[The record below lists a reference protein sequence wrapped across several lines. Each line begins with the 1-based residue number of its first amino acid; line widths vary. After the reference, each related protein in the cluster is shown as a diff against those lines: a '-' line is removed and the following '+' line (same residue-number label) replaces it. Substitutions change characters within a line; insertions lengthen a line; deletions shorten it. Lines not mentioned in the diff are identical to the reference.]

1 MMGLYRFGTMMVA
14 GSMLLSIAACSRT
27 SDGSIVV
34 DTPVDLP
41 GLNLA
46 PPKPAVPS
54 WLKLK
59 SAKAEPVGSYFP
71 PPPATKAAPKRR
83 AQPPVVKANSG
94 KLECK
99 NQTENGRVRMV
110 CK

>member
-1 MMGLYRFGTMMVA
+1 MKLYRIAAVMVA
-14 GSMLLSIAACSRT
+14 ASMLLAVAACSRT
-27 SDGSIVV
+27 SDGSIRV
-34 DTPVDLP
+34 DTPVALP

-54 WLKLK
+54 WMKFG
-59 SAKAEPVGSYFP
+59 SAKPEPVGSNFP
-71 PPPATKAAPKRR
+71 PPPATKAAPKRKS
-83 AQPPVVKANSG
+83 QPPVVKANSG

>member
-1 MMGLYRFGTMMVA
+1 MVGLNKIGAMMVA
-14 GSMLLSIAACSRT
+14 GGMLLSLAACSRT

-54 WLKLK
+54 WMKFK
-59 SAKAEPVGSYFP
+59 SAKPGPVGSSFP
-71 PPPATKAAPKRR
+71 PPPATKAAPKRKV
-83 AQPPVVKANSG
+83 QPPVVKANSG
-94 KLECK
+94 KLDCK

>member
-1 MMGLYRFGTMMVA
+1 MKLYRIGAMMVA
-14 GSMLLSIAACSRT
+14 GGMLLAVAACSRT

-41 GLNLA
+41 GLNLV

-54 WLKLK
+54 WMKFK
-59 SAKAEPVGSYFP
+59 SAKPEPVGTNFP
-71 PPPATKAAPKRR
+71 PPPATKAAPKRK
-83 AQPPVVKANSG
+83 AQPPLVKANSG

>member
-1 MMGLYRFGTMMVA
+1 MVGMRLICMIVMA
-14 GSMLLSIAACSRT
+14 GSWLALGACTRT
-27 SDGSIVV
+27 SDGSIRVE
-34 DTPVDLP
+34 TPVDLP
-41 GLNLA
+41 GINLA

-54 WLKLK
+54 WMKFG
-59 SAKAEPVGSYFP
+59 SAKAEPISSNFP
-71 PPPATKAAPKRR
+71 PPPATKATPKRKTR
-83 AQPPVVKANSG
+83 PPVVKTNSG

>member
-1 MMGLYRFGTMMVA
+1 MIGMRLVCMIVMA
-14 GSMLLSIAACSRT
+14 GSWLALAACSRT
-27 SDGSIVV
+27 SDGSIRV

-54 WLKLK
+54 WMKFG
-59 SAKAEPVGSYFP
+59 SAKPEPTGSNFP
-71 PPPATKAAPKRR
+71 PPPADNTAPKRKVL
-83 AQPPVVKANSG
+83 PPVVKTSSG
-94 KLECK
+94 KLDCK